1 MNKMKYVIF
10 GDASYPHVYKWYL
23 ALSEHYDVHV
33 ISFASGDNIKF
44 SYRNLHTI
52 DVATNQNGG
61 NFRLLA
67 YTPKIGKILRSIN
80 PDIVNAH
87 YLTSYGFITALLKP
101 FIPNTKIVMSA
112 WGSDILVTP
121 QRNVVYKYITKFT
134 LKCADLITSDC
145 HYMSDVIN
153 QLVKKGNVSTF
164 PMGIDESQVLMNTEK
179 QSIFTFL
186 SLRTLVKNSN
196 VDLIIDAF
204 NKVHLLHPNTQLL
217 IAHKGNEE
225 EYLKSKVRSLGI
237 TDAVKFLGFLTAEE
251 LENVMSNSHVY
262 LSMLTSDAVSVSL
275 LETMA
280 SEMIVIASDLPAN
293 KEFITDQGNGFI
305 TSISSEHINS
315 AMLQCLAMSDA
326 ERELIYSKCRDII
339 LEKAIWKNNYSYYL
353 SCLEKL

>member
-1 MNKMKYVIF
+1 MKKYVIF
-10 GDASYPHVYKWYL
+10 GDASYPHIYKWYL

-33 ISFASGDNIKF
+33 ISFEFGDNIKF
-44 SYRNLHTI
+44 SYRNLHSI
-52 DVATNQNGG
+52 NVVTNQNGG
-61 NFRLLA
+61 NFKLLA
-67 YTPKIGKILRSIN
+67 YIPQILKILRSIN

-101 FIPNTKIVMSA
+101 FLPKTKLVMSA

-121 QRNVVYKYITKFT
+121 QKNLVYKYITKFT

-179 QSIFTFL
+179 QSVFTFL

-196 VDLIIDAF
+196 FDLIIEAF

-217 IAHKGNEE
+217 IAHKGSEE
-225 EYLKSKVRSLGI
+225 AYLKTKVRDLGI
-237 TDAVKFLGFLTAEE
+237 TNSVKFLGFLTAEE
-251 LENVMSNSHVY
+251 LKHAMSSSHVY

-293 KEFITDQGNGFI
+293 KEFITDLENGFI
-305 TSISSEHINS
+305 ASISSKNISS
-315 AMLQCLAMSDA
+315 AMLQSLVMSDA
-326 ERELIYSKCRDII
+326 ARELMYSKCRDII
-339 LEKAIWKNNYSYYL
+339 LKKAIWKNNCSYYL
-353 SCLEKL
+353 SFLKKL